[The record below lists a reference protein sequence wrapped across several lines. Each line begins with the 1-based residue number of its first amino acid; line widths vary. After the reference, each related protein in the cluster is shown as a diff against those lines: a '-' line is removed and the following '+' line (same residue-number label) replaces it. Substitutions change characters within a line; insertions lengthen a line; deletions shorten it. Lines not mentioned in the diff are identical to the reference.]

1 MMVYTNRNKKITNS
15 WVCLQV
21 PACHFT
27 NRFGQYFNIQY
38 STVDIYVEIFQAS
51 GQAAQPTTICKY
63 HTNTSVLYS
72 LFLV

>member
-38 STVDIYVEIFQAS
+38 STIDIYVEIFQAS
-51 GQAAQPTTICKY
+51 GQAA
-63 HTNTSVLYS
+63 
-72 LFLV
+72 